1 MGVDTPISL
10 NTMERRR
17 PKKGPPSGGS
27 STVFM
32 SLIQKNNLAQ
42 RGPDEAAEQPPQEWD
57 TSGTKNEVTNP
68 LDMTM
73 REKYTEFSCWNYR

>member
-17 PKKGPPSGGS
+17 PKKGPPSSGS

-42 RGPDEAAEQPPQEWD
+42 RGPDEAAEQPHQE
-57 TSGTKNEVTNP
+57 GTHQERNLIPNP
-68 LDMTM
+68 LDMTK
-73 REKYTEFSCWNYR
+73 REKYTGFSCGNYR